1 MFSASTRRALVAIY
15 WMWLTI
21 SFTIPNKMCKK
32 ISNIQKN
39 AHFLNK
45 RHICCFKHCLQMFMH
60 IISIKCGP
68 AAAGII
74 RGALYTGGV
83 QTDGAL
89 RYRFFLKWQ
98 GTTEEEEKAGQLY
111 TPRTGLR
118 AGSLFL
124 KTSRPPES
132 WDETFSTKVMRLRVW
147 SAVSTQLLMINLSW
161 KEEEKKKILQLV
173 QSYHVYL

>member
-1 MFSASTRRALVAIY
+1 
-15 WMWLTI
+15 
-21 SFTIPNKMCKK
+21 MCKK
-32 ISNIQKN
+32 DIKYSKN

-98 GTTEEEEKAGQLY
+98 GTTEEEEKAGQLDCTEDG
-111 TPRTGLR
+111 TPSRVPRLM
-118 AGSLFL
+118 
-124 KTSRPPES
+124 KTSRHQERRN
-132 WDETFSTKVMRLRVW
+132 F
-147 SAVSTQLLMINLSW
+147 
-161 KEEEKKKILQLV
+161 
-173 QSYHVYL
+173 